1 MLKTTTRVLIL
12 CTGNSCRS
20 QMAEGFLKL
29 YGPTLEVYSAGTFP
43 AAAVHPKAIQV
54 MNEIGIDISRNTTKS
69 VDQFLST
76 SIDYL
81 ITVCDDAKEA
91 CPVFAGRV
99 NNRIHIGFEDPA
111 KVQASEAV
119 ILKAFRES
127 RDEIGRKFK
136 ALAESIQ

>member
-1 MLKTTTRVLIL
+1 
-12 CTGNSCRS
+12 
-20 QMAEGFLKL
+20 MAEGFLKL
-29 YGPTLEVYSAGTFP
+29 YGPTLDVYSAGTFP
-43 AAAVHPKAIQV
+43 TGAVHPKAIQV

-76 SIDYL
+76 SFDYL

-111 KVQASEAV
+111 KVQGSESV